1 MITINEFLEKKPILF
16 DGAMGTSIQ
25 SLGLENVDPPELL
38 NIQYPNELAQIH
50 SNYIEAGAM
59 VIETNTFGGTR
70 SRLESNNLSEKVEE
84 VNSAAVRIA
93 KEIAQGKVYVTG
105 SVGPSGLILEPYGE
119 TPKEKLFDIFSEQII
134 ILIESG
140 VDLLLIETMIS
151 LDEALV
157 ALDAAK
163 KMESTLS
170 GVTMT
175 FDQGPQGIT
184 TSFGDK
190 LSDVCFKLKESG
202 ADFIGSNCG
211 HGFDNM
217 KIIAREMRE
226 ITDLPILIQPNA
238 GLPIYDNGKVNYKET
253 PRAFG
258 LFTEYLIKIGIDFIG
273 GCCGTTYQ
281 HIKAASEK
289 LK

>member
-1 MITINEFLEKKPILF
+1 MITISKLLEKKPLLF

-25 SLGLENVDPPELL
+25 SLGLENIDPPELL
-38 NIQYPNELAQIH
+38 NIGYPNELAQIH
-50 SNYIEAGAM
+50 SNYINAGSII
-59 VIETNTFGGTR
+59 IETNTFGGTR
-70 SRLESNNLSEKVEE
+70 SRLESNNLHGKIEE
-84 VNSAAVRIA
+84 INSAAVRIA
-93 KEIAQGKVYVTG
+93 KEIAKDKAFVAG
-105 SVGPSGLILEPYGE
+105 SVGPTGLILEPYGE
-119 TPKEKLFDIFSEQII
+119 TPKEEVFEIFCEQIN
-134 ILIESG
+134 ILIDKG
-140 VDLLLIETMIS
+140 VDLILIETMIS
-151 LDEALV
+151 LDEALI
-157 ALDAAK
+157 ALGAAK
-163 KMESTLS
+163 KMGSTPT

-217 KIIAREMRE
+217 KIIAKEMRE

-238 GLPIYDNGKVNYKET
+238 GLPIYENGKVVYKEG
-253 PRAFG
+253 PEKFG
-258 LFTEYLIKIGIDFIG
+258 LFTEELLKIGIDFIG

-281 HIKAASEK
+281 HINAASK
-289 LK
+289 KVK

>member
-1 MITINEFLEKKPILF
+1 MITINKLLQRKPQLF

-25 SLGLENVDPPELL
+25 GLGLQNVDPPELL
-38 NIQYPNELAQIH
+38 NIHYPNELAQIH
-50 SNYIEAGAM
+50 SNYIKAGAM

-70 SRLESNNLSEKVEE
+70 SRLKSNNLSEKVEE
-84 VNSAAVRIA
+84 VNSAAARIA
-93 KEIAQGKVYVTG
+93 KDIAQDKVYIAG

-119 TPKEKLFDIFSEQII
+119 ASIEKVFDIFSEQIT
-134 ILIESG
+134 ILIKSG

-163 KMESTLS
+163 KMGSKLT

-217 KIIAREMRE
+217 KIIAKEMRE
-226 ITDLPILIQPNA
+226 ITDMPILIQPNA
-238 GLPIYDNGKVNYKET
+238 GLPIYDNGKVKYKET
-253 PRAFG
+253 PEVFG
-258 LFTEYLIKIGIDFIG
+258 LFTEDLIKIGIDFIG